1 MTISETVKSALFVG
15 DVKDKQL
22 IRLPTRAAEAAL
34 SKRRRRSRRRDPP
47 TERSRQLWKV
57 DEHDRFLEALE
68 LYPSG
73 PWKAIAD
80 YIGTR
85 TARQTI
91 THAQKYRQ
99 KIERRKLKPRKNSI
113 DSSCDMSSEDELT
126 SPSTET
132 LTAKAATSLL
142 DEATELS
149 VLLEF
154 VNSFQPSEIEHTTPL
169 LYSHDS
175 VLMVGVHF

>member
-1 MTISETVKSALFVG
+1 MAISETVQSALFVG
-15 DVKDKQL
+15 DDHDQQL
-22 IRLPTRAAEAAL
+22 IRLPIRAAEASQ

-47 TERSRQLWKV
+47 TERSRLLWKV

-68 LYPSG
+68 LYPAG

-85 TARQTI
+85 TARQTM

-99 KIERRKLKPRKNSI
+99 KIERRKLKTRKKSI
-113 DSSCDMSSEDELT
+113 DPSNDTSSEEEIIS
-126 SPSTET
+126 SPREK
-132 LTAKAATSLL
+132 LRATATISLQ
-142 DEATELS
+142 DEATEFS

-154 VNSFQPSEIEHTTPL
+154 VNSFQPSEIERPTPL
-169 LYSHDS
+169 L
-175 VLMVGVHF
+175 HFADCALW